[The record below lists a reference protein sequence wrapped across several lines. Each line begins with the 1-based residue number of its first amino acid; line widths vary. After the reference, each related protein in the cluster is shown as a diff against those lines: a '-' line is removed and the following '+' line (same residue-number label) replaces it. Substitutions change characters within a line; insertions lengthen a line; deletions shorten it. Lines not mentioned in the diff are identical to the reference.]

1 MTHEPEVIIVSVK
14 RAGKIAGYEIHG
26 ARVLVGSGSHCDVR
40 LYPEDAAPE
49 QLVLSCH
56 GGELRVQLL
65 SAALSGKL
73 DGRPLPDIAVLQPS
87 SVLQL
92 GQTEL
97 QARTSVSQD
106 RKPGARKDDG
116 WPPAVRALGI
126 GLILIGGYFALQDP
140 PPPSALDRSLEQ
152 PPLFAK
158 SARECPPR
166 GDDSAD
172 FHAGRLIRD
181 ANLKSER
188 APYFPR
194 DGVAAVVLYEQAA
207 ACFEQLGN
215 TIEAKA
221 ADSSADLLRHKLADE
236 FHVRHVRL
244 ERLLSVKK
252 YDAAQRELRVLQ
264 DFVARSDGPYAQW
277 LAAVQREINARF
289 AHAPKKG

>member
-1 MTHEPEVIIVSVK
+1 MTHEPEVVMVSVK
-14 RAGKIAGYEIHG
+14 RAGKIASYEIHG

-49 QLVLSCH
+49 QLVISCQN
-56 GGELRVQLL
+56 GELSLQLL
-65 SAALSGKL
+65 AAAMSGKL
-73 DGRPLPDIAVLQPS
+73 DGRPLPQLAALPPS

-92 GQTEL
+92 GGSEL
-97 QARTSVSQD
+97 QARTTIRQA
-106 RKPGARKDDG
+106 RNAGARKDEG
-116 WPPAVRALGI
+116 WPPALRALGI
-126 GLILIGGYFALQDP
+126 GLILVGGYFALQDP
-140 PPPSALDRSLEQ
+140 PAPSALDRSLEQ
-152 PPLFAK
+152 PPLFA
-158 SARECPPR
+158 APVRDCPPR

-194 DGVAAVVLYEQAA
+194 DGVAAVTLYEQAA
-207 ACFEQLGN
+207 ACFERLG
-215 TIEAKA
+215 IPVEAKA
-221 ADSSADLLRHKLADE
+221 AEASAERLRHTLSDE

-244 ERLLSVKK
+244 ERLLNVKK
-252 YDAAQRELRVLQ
+252 YDAAQRELQVLQ